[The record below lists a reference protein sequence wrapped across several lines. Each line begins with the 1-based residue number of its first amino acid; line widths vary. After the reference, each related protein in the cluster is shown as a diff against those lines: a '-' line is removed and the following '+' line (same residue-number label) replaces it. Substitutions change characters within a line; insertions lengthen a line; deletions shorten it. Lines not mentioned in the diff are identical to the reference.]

1 MMISATE
8 DALIKAEHYSKQRHS
23 IRLQSGNHFY
33 FDDPHGSTYTVED
46 IAHNLSKEPRYNGAT
61 DGDWGYTVGQ
71 HAVNVSLVVPPE
83 FAFEALH
90 HDDAEAFYKDVT
102 TWLKRRIPDYQRE
115 LKLGEDAL
123 AKFHGL
129 PEVMSQEVKLG
140 DLQLLKM
147 EKLFLFQGYE
157 NDSGFEHIRNIPTD
171 GLEELVDLVPWHP
184 RYTKQRYL
192 QRHEELLNAR
202 SSS

>member
-1 MMISATE
+1 MIDATQE
-8 DALIKAEHYSKQRHS
+8 ALIKAEKFSKQRHS

-33 FDDPHGSTYTVED
+33 FDDPAGSMFTVED

-61 DGDWGYTVGQ
+61 DGEWGYTVAQ
-71 HAVNVSLVVPPE
+71 HAVNVSYVVPPE

-115 LKLGEDAL
+115 LKIGEDAI
-123 AKFHGL
+123 ADRWNL
-129 PEVMSQEVKLG
+129 PRELSQEVKLG

-147 EKLFLFQGYE
+147 EKLTLFRDYR
-157 NDSGFEHIRNIPTD
+157 NDKGFEHIRNIPVD
-171 GLEELVDLVPWHP
+171 GLEDVVDLRIWTPGEA
-184 RYTKQRYL
+184 KARYL
-192 QRHEELLNAR
+192 ARHKELTNG
-202 SSS
+202 